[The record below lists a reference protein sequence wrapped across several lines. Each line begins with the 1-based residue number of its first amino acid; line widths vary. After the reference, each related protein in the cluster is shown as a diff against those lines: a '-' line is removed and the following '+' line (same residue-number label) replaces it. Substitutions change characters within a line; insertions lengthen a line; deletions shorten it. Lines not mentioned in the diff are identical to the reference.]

1 MPEKQI
7 SLLGVL
13 LELVRLMLLGVSEE
27 NFVDSTWYLV
37 FVGVVNSLDDNNVF
51 DSV

>member
-13 LELVRLMLLGVSEE
+13 LELVRLMLLGLSEE
-27 NFVDSTWYLV
+27 NFVDSAWYLV